1 MEKSVSEQKLYDH
14 NKEVEELASYETT
27 EVDVVPDMILYM
39 IGAFSHLIQS
49 DISFTCYE
57 YS

>member
-27 EVDVVPDMILYM
+27 EVDVVPDMILCKHDSCLCS
-39 IGAFSHLIQS
+39 FKS